1 MRRWFFIVMLI
12 LLPVQLSWAAASAY
26 CQHTAPHTTPHP
38 GHHVHEHA
46 QSPSGDSNT
55 ADTGTLEN
63 DCGVCNAGCSL
74 ALHTATPNA
83 TLGHGHLRAS
93 APTPVPL
100 RHYQDLPDRPQWATL
115 A

>member
-1 MRRWFFIVMLI
+1 MHRWFLIVMLV

-26 CQHTAPHTTPHP
+26 CQHT
-38 GHHVHEHA
+38 
-46 QSPSGDSNT
+46 SNT
-55 ADTGTLEN
+55 ADPGNLEN
-63 DCGVCNAGCSL
+63 DCGVCHAGCSL

-83 TLGHGHLRAS
+83 TLGHVHLRAS

-100 RHYQDLPDRPQWATL
+100 RHYQDLPDRPQWAPL